1 MSIMLLTV
9 FGSVLSSEAIEN
21 VLEKGNTHFASDTTV
36 LILVNSEIY
45 YGIAEHLNVFMSDL
59 QSEGIQ
65 VQLDFTTSE
74 TSPIEIRAQ
83 IKYYYDNYALMG
95 AILIG
100 EIRAAYTEVH
110 TGSFSNPQAI
120 EVKISVDANDLYYMD
135 LDGQWEHVIEPDFCD
150 DPDKP
155 QEVVECSEYDSCD
168 YFWDEYIVALDEA
181 LEWDFSMIENKEQ
194 FHAEIWISRIMAHNL
209 EIPAFSRDVSMR
221 DRAYLNV
228 VPSNDSSLN
237 SLTYAEPD
245 LTLYE
250 PDIEGMT
257 ATMSG
262 VVYPGDSGA
271 TITSIEWNWGDGTE
285 LEHQWFPASH
295 SYAAY
300 GQYTITATAHQ
311 SDGLTASEAVQAD
324 ITSGL
329 EPVIILSAPEVE
341 GLAAA
346 VNGFVHPGDS
356 STTITSIVWDWGD
369 GTEPGQQWFPAS
381 HLYEEYGLYAIM
393 ATAHQSDGLTGTE
406 TVHIVLTIMK
416 TEIEIIN
423 EYLEWNHRYRS
434 GEYSPS
440 DNVYHCDAIN
450 NPVLDPK

>member
-1 MSIMLLTV
+1 MRISSYTMSIMLLTV

-250 PDIEGMT
+250 PDIEEMT
-257 ATMSG
+257 ATVRG
-262 VVYPGDSGA
+262 VV
-271 TITSIEWNWGDGTE
+271 
-285 LEHQWFPASH
+285 
-295 SYAAY
+295 
-300 GQYTITATAHQ
+300 
-311 SDGLTASEAVQAD
+311 
-324 ITSGL
+324 
-329 EPVIILSAPEVE
+329 
-341 GLAAA
+341 
-346 VNGFVHPGDS
+346 
-356 STTITSIVWDWGD
+356 
-369 GTEPGQQWFPAS
+369 
-381 HLYEEYGLYAIM
+381 
-393 ATAHQSDGLTGTE
+393 
-406 TVHIVLTIMK
+406 
-416 TEIEIIN
+416 
-423 EYLEWNHRYRS
+423 
-434 GEYSPS
+434 
-440 DNVYHCDAIN
+440 
-450 NPVLDPK
+450 